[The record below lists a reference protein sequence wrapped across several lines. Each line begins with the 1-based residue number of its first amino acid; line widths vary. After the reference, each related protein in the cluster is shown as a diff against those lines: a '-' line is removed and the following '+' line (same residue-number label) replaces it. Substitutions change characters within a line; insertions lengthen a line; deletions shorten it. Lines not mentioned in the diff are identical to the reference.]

1 MTWCRNLLII
11 LISFLF
17 YINNISS
24 GQNIPQLVRL
34 KENFKKIKTFDVS
47 IIANTHITTADVDF

>member
-1 MTWCRNLLII
+1 MTRFRNLLIFI
-11 LISFLF
+11 IVFLF
-17 YINNISS
+17 YLNNVCP